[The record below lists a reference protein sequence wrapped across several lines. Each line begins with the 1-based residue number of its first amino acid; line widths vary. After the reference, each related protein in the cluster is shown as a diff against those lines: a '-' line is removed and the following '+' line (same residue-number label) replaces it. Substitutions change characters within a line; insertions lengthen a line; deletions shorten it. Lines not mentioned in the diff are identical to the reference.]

1 LLESRK
7 REKDKIMYL
16 LRSLPE
22 TENFLFSSEA
32 IAVEAL
38 IEGGKE
44 FIQFVKDLI
53 DNNPEEFKIEDLPIL
68 NRQLKELEIGLGKIQ
83 TVQQFNEIGN
93 QLERIRL
100 GNRLITMFSA
110 ENKKAIELVSVFIA
124 PDQNVY
130 NYGIITSRTVTWILE
145 EITENELISPK
156 LNKLK
161 REYIATK
168 G

>member
-1 LLESRK
+1 
-7 REKDKIMYL
+7 MYL

-22 TENFLFSSEA
+22 TQNFLFSSEA

-53 DNNPEEFKIEDLPIL
+53 DNTPEEFKIEDLPVL
-68 NRQLKELEIGLGKIQ
+68 NKQLKELEICLGKIQ
-83 TVQQFNEIGN
+83 TVQQFNEIGE
-93 QLERIRL
+93 QLKRIRL

-124 PDQNVY
+124 PDQNDY
-130 NYGIITSRTVTWILE
+130 NYGITTSCMVTWILE

-161 REYIATK
+161 REYIAMK

>member
-1 LLESRK
+1 
-7 REKDKIMYL
+7 MYL

>member
-1 LLESRK
+1 
-7 REKDKIMYL
+7 M
-16 LRSLPE
+16 
-22 TENFLFSSEA
+22 
-32 IAVEAL
+32 
-38 IEGGKE
+38 
-44 FIQFVKDLI
+44 
-53 DNNPEEFKIEDLPIL
+53 
-68 NRQLKELEIGLGKIQ
+68 KELEIGLGKIQ

-124 PDQNVY
+124 PNQNVY
-130 NYGIITSRTVTWILE
+130 NYGIITSCMVTWILE

-161 REYIATK
+161 REYIARK

>member
-1 LLESRK
+1 
-7 REKDKIMYL
+7 MYL

-53 DNNPEEFKIEDLPIL
+53 NNTPEEFKIEDLPVL

-93 QLERIRL
+93 QLERVRL

-124 PDQNVY
+124 PNQNVY
-130 NYGIITSRTVTWILE
+130 NYGIITSCMVTWILE

-161 REYIATK
+161 REYIARK

>member
-1 LLESRK
+1 
-7 REKDKIMYL
+7 MYL

-100 GNRLITMFSA
+100 GNRLITIFSA

>member
-1 LLESRK
+1 
-7 REKDKIMYL
+7 MYL

-124 PDQNVY
+124 PNQNVY

>member
-1 LLESRK
+1 
-7 REKDKIMYL
+7 M
-16 LRSLPE
+16 
-22 TENFLFSSEA
+22 
-32 IAVEAL
+32 

-53 DNNPEEFKIEDLPIL
+53 DNNPEEFKIEDLPVL

-93 QLERIRL
+93 QLERVRL

-130 NYGIITSRTVTWILE
+130 NYGIITSCTVTWILE

>member
-1 LLESRK
+1 
-7 REKDKIMYL
+7 M
-16 LRSLPE
+16 
-22 TENFLFSSEA
+22 
-32 IAVEAL
+32 

-93 QLERIRL
+93 QLERVRL

-124 PDQNVY
+124 PNQNVY
-130 NYGIITSRTVTWILE
+130 NYGIITSCMVTWILE

-161 REYIATK
+161 REYIARK

>member
-1 LLESRK
+1 
-7 REKDKIMYL
+7 M
-16 LRSLPE
+16 
-22 TENFLFSSEA
+22 
-32 IAVEAL
+32 

-53 DNNPEEFKIEDLPIL
+53 DNNPEEFKIEDLPVL
-68 NRQLKELEIGLGKIQ
+68 NRQLKELEICLGKIQ

-93 QLERIRL
+93 QLERVRL

-124 PDQNVY
+124 PNQNVY
-130 NYGIITSRTVTWILE
+130 NYGIITSCMVTWILE

-161 REYIATK
+161 REYIARK

>member
-1 LLESRK
+1 VN
-7 REKDKIMYL
+7 IQ
-16 LRSLPE
+16 LPH
-22 TENFLFSSEA
+22 
-32 IAVEAL
+32 
-38 IEGGKE
+38 EG
-44 FIQFVKDLI
+44 FVFQFVKDLI

>member
-1 LLESRK
+1 
-7 REKDKIMYL
+7 M
-16 LRSLPE
+16 
-22 TENFLFSSEA
+22 
-32 IAVEAL
+32 

-53 DNNPEEFKIEDLPIL
+53 DNNPEEFKIEDLPVL

-124 PDQNVY
+124 PNQNVY
-130 NYGIITSRTVTWILE
+130 NYGIITSCMVTWILE

-161 REYIATK
+161 REYIARK

>member
-1 LLESRK
+1 
-7 REKDKIMYL
+7 MYL

-53 DNNPEEFKIEDLPIL
+53 NNTPEEFKIEDLPIL

-83 TVQQFNEIGN
+83 TVQQFNEIGK
-93 QLERIRL
+93 QLERVRL
-100 GNRLITMFSA
+100 GNRLITMFSV

-124 PDQNVY
+124 PNQNVY
-130 NYGIITSRTVTWILE
+130 NYGITTSCMVTWILE

-161 REYIATK
+161 REYIARK

>member
-1 LLESRK
+1 
-7 REKDKIMYL
+7 
-16 LRSLPE
+16 
-22 TENFLFSSEA
+22 
-32 IAVEAL
+32 
-38 IEGGKE
+38 
-44 FIQFVKDLI
+44 
-53 DNNPEEFKIEDLPIL
+53 
-68 NRQLKELEIGLGKIQ
+68 
-83 TVQQFNEIGN
+83 
-93 QLERIRL
+93 
-100 GNRLITMFSA
+100 
-110 ENKKAIELVSVFIA
+110 VFIA